1 VPGRVFERPK
11 GSKNYWIAFYCKG
24 KEYWTSAKTDKKRKA
39 QDLLAFYLGQVARG
53 EFKGFQQ
60 DTVVT
65 LSDLLTLG
73 LDAAEMRELR
83 DVSHMR
89 FRAEHLKRFFG
100 ANTPVEQIT
109 EETIAKYVAA
119 RRKAEIKLSTINRE
133 LQVLKQSLRLARKR
147 RLIQEAPEIEKFPEH
162 NVRMVFFEPDVYEAV
177 QAHLPEVLR
186 DMAHFAYLTGWR
198 KTQIARLEWG
208 NVHSDVI
215 RLTGTTVKH
224 KDVQV
229 LSLTGELA
237 AIIER
242 RRAARHPETPWVFHH
257 NGKPFRN
264 FRATW
269 KQALAKAGVEDY
281 HFHDL
286 RRTAT
291 RNMALAGVPEKHIMQ
306 VTGHKTRYML
316 DRYNITVERDTH
328 ETLMRTQA
336 YLAQKH
342 GHSTD
347 TDKNAK
353 E

>member
-1 VPGRVFERPK
+1 MDAPNCVVVPYCGAEAPEACQFHLGGGLTSLRVGCCRVFHHHN
-11 GSKNYWIAFYCKG
+11 GQTFSM
-24 KEYWTSAKTDKKRKA
+24 
-39 QDLLAFYLGQVARG
+39 DLWAEAAPCLKDVLFLPSCTRG

-177 QAHLPEVLR
+177 QAHLPGVLR

-208 NVHSDVI
+208 NIHSDVI

-224 KDVQV
+224 K
-229 LSLTGELA
+229 STSCEIRGEMC
-237 AIIER
+237 
-242 RRAARHPETPWVFHH
+242 HQW
-257 NGKPFRN
+257 N
-264 FRATW
+264 
-269 KQALAKAGVEDY
+269 
-281 HFHDL
+281 
-286 RRTAT
+286 
-291 RNMALAGVPEKHIMQ
+291 
-306 VTGHKTRYML
+306 
-316 DRYNITVERDTH
+316 
-328 ETLMRTQA
+328 
-336 YLAQKH
+336 
-342 GHSTD
+342 S
-347 TDKNAK
+347 
-353 E
+353 